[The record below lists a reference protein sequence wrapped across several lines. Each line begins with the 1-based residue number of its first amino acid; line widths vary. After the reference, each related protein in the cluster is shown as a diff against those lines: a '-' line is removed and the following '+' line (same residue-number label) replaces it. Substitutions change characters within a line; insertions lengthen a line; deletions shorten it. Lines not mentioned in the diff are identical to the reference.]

1 MSSLF
6 KTSKKNKKKLEES
19 SRGIFHILVRDIY
32 HKGYLVLI
40 GLIIGIIL
48 GFIL

>member
-1 MSSLF
+1 MSFLL
-6 KTSKKNKKKLEES
+6 KTSKKNKKKLEDS

-32 HKGYLVLI
+32 HKGYLILI
-40 GLIIGIIL
+40 GLILGIIL